1 MANQLQG
8 LRVLVTA
15 GGSGIGRAIAEQFI
29 AAGARVHVCDIAEQS
44 LADIK
49 SKNPEVSVSHADVGD
64 VGQVAALFKSIAAE
78 LGGLDVLVN
87 NAGVGGPKAALDE
100 IDPAEWDATLRVN
113 LSGTFYCTQQAA
125 RLMKPQ
131 RSGCI
136 INISTA
142 SVRTGLPLRAPYVAS
157 KAGVQGLTHNT
168 ARELGPYN
176 IRCNAILPGAMD
188 NPRGHALVERRAREL
203 GISIEEAEKQKL
215 QYVSMRSRVSPQEIG
230 ELCVF
235 LASGGGRHIS
245 GQMIGVCGNSEWEI

>member
-1 MANQLQG
+1 MQDR
-8 LRVLVTA
+8 RVLVTA
-15 GGSGIGRAIAEQFI
+15 GGFGIGRAIAERFV
-29 AAGARVHVCDIAEQS
+29 AAGARVFVCDIADEA

-49 SKNPEVSVSHADVGD
+49 AKQPAIGALRADVGD
-64 VGQVAALFKSIAAE
+64 AAQVAALFAQVDSA

-87 NAGVGGPKAALDE
+87 NAGIGGPKAALDE
-100 IDPAEWDATLRVN
+100 IEISDWEATIRVN

-125 RLMKPQ
+125 RRMKAQ

-176 IRCNAILPGAMD
+176 IRCNAILPGAID

-203 GISIEEAEKQKL
+203 GIGVAEAEAQKL
-215 QYVSMRSRVSPQEIG
+215 QYVSMRSRVSPEEVG
-230 ELCVF
+230 DMCVF
-235 LASGGGRHIS
+235 LASDGGRHVS

>member
-1 MANQLQG
+1 MASQLDG

-15 GGSGIGRAIAEQFI
+15 GGSGIGRAIAERFI
-29 AAGARVHVCDIAEQS
+29 AAGARTHVCDIAQQS
-44 LADIK
+44 LADIQAT
-49 SKNPEVSVSHADVGD
+49 NPGVGASLADVGD
-64 VGQVAALFKSIAAE
+64 ASQVAALFTLIDTQF
-78 LGGLDVLVN
+78 GGLDVLVN
-87 NAGVGGPKAALDE
+87 NAGIGGPKAPLDE
-100 IDPAEWDATLRVN
+100 VDIAEWDATLRVN
-113 LSGTFYCTQQAA
+113 LSGTFYCTRQAA
-125 RLMKPQ
+125 RLMKLQ

-176 IRCNAILPGAMD
+176 IRCNAVLPGAID

-203 GISIEEAEKQKL
+203 GISVEEAERQKL
-215 QYVSMRSRVSPQEIG
+215 QYVSMRSRVSPQEVG

-235 LASGGGRHIS
+235 LASDSGRHIS

>member
-1 MANQLQG
+1 M
-8 LRVLVTA
+8 VTA
-15 GGSGIGRAIAEQFI
+15 GGSGIGRAIAERFL
-29 AAGARVHVCDIAEQS
+29 AAGARVFICDIADEA

-49 SKNPEVSVSHADVGD
+49 VKQPSIGSIRADVGD
-64 VGQVAALFKSIAAE
+64 AAQVAVLFSHVNGV

-87 NAGVGGPKAALDE
+87 NAGIGGPKAALDE
-100 IDPAEWDATLRVN
+100 IEIREWEATIRVN

-176 IRCNAILPGAMD
+176 IRCNAILPGAID

-203 GISIEEAEKQKL
+203 GVSITEAEAQKL
-215 QYVSMRSRVSPQEIG
+215 QYVSMRSRVSPEEVG
-230 ELCVF
+230 EMCVF
-235 LASGGGRHIS
+235 LASDGGRHVS

>member
-1 MANQLQG
+1 
-8 LRVLVTA
+8 V
-15 GGSGIGRAIAEQFI
+15 
-29 AAGARVHVCDIAEQS
+29 AAGARVFVCDIADEA

-49 SKNPEVSVSHADVGD
+49 AKQPSIGALRADVGD
-64 VGQVAALFKSIAAE
+64 AAQVAALFAQVDST

-87 NAGVGGPKAALDE
+87 NAGIGGPKAALDE
-100 IDPAEWDATLRVN
+100 IEISDWEATIRVN

-125 RLMKPQ
+125 RRMKAQ

-176 IRCNAILPGAMD
+176 IRCNAILPGAID

-203 GISIEEAEKQKL
+203 GIGVAEAEAQKL
-215 QYVSMRSRVSPQEIG
+215 QYISMRSRVSPEEVG
-230 ELCVF
+230 DMCVF
-235 LASGGGRHIS
+235 LASDGGRHVS